1 MLVHGYIAVLINVC
15 NYQLRNF
22 GGQLAH
28 GLALAVNVVSARAR
42 CTVIIHAERKA
53 LIAAQLLALIFYRNH
68 PVPNASAY
76 IERGFYARKIIVI
89 EMLLYRR
96 KEAFAH
102 FQLAVGI
109 Y

>member
-53 LIAAQLLALIFYRNH
+53 LIAAQLLALIETTLSPTLRRIS
-68 PVPNASAY
+68 NAASMP
-76 IERGFYARKIIVI
+76 EK
-89 EMLLYRR
+89 
-96 KEAFAH
+96 
-102 FQLAVGI
+102 
-109 Y
+109 